1 MNNNFF
7 ERFGPFLVVVPFS
20 TAIFGFY
27 GTIPEFGPLG
37 IIGFAF
43 IGFLWAMFLGFIAK
57 RLMRQEAQRE
67 WFANTPV
74 FPSIMALGLM
84 SGAGIMYML
93 MMNAA
98 LSVPSTTYA
107 ILSALMK
114 PAVSYYIVINS
125 LMELLIVPFAV
136 FLNWDATPKRRMF
149 FIIGVVLYF
158 AIRVWTHLVYA
169 ETRLEISERALTAA
183 DVEWF
188 KRTLATDYR
197 VVLEVVS
204 QGFFILAAFVPYSP
218 ITRKVKW

>member
-1 MNNNFF
+1 MNNNIF
-7 ERFGPFLVVVPFS
+7 ERFGPYLVVVPFS
-20 TAIFGFY
+20 TILFGFY

-37 IIGFAF
+37 IIGFVF
-43 IGFLWAMFLGFIAK
+43 VGFLWALFLGFIAK
-57 RLMRQEAQRE
+57 RLMRREAQSE

-74 FPSIMALGLM
+74 FLSIIALGLM

-98 LSVPSTTYA
+98 LSVPSTNYA

-114 PAVSYYIVINS
+114 PAVPYYIVINS

-136 FLNWDATPKRRMF
+136 FLNWGAANKRRT
-149 FIIGVVLYF
+149 FILIAVVLYF
-158 AIRVWTHLVYA
+158 VIRVWTYLVYA
-169 ETRLEISERALTAA
+169 ETRLVISEQALTAA

-197 VVLEVVS
+197 VVLELIS
-204 QGFFILAAFVPYSP
+204 QAFFILAAFVPLSP
-218 ITRKVKW
+218 LTRKVER